1 MELGTWASRMVLYTI
16 GTWRVGLP
24 AYLDQLK
31 KLGVQRLVDVR
42 GNPQAGRQE
51 ELKRSRQFENALW
64 GVGITYEYWGRELGE
79 GAIDSSTAGSLEKT
93 CGQLLAIA
101 RQEVVCLLGHLHEPQ
116 GCHRLRLCEDILKK
130 AGPKTIAVVH
140 LLWRDHLEVR
150 QLQHAEVA
158 AEAAEVLEFFNTRWN
173 QAETAR
179 AERKAADPSR
189 QLETV
194 LWKDFDPKMFGD
206 GQPHRFLLPFD
217 TELLWYPNWLSQSDA
232 DKLMETVFD
241 KVTFMHPTYFFQ
253 DPDGGF
259 ANTLIKRGQVR
270 VCGDD
275 CPGAVA
281 SEPLQEWSSDLMRSV
296 EDSAGTAFN
305 CFVANHYA
313 NGRVVINWHSDSGPG
328 DDEGLGP
335 NPRIGSVSLGATRTF
350 SLKSKR
356 QVNGR
361 MVHLDVPLTHGSL
374 LFMGKNSQTHWL
386 HSLPADDACHAER
399 INLTFRFFARSS
411 TKHVEGVEHN
421 HEWEAAAGSTRVLVH
436 REGHGRPVLLDVP
449 GGVTVERLPRFL
461 SAVLPNHRGPAE
473 VSMRAAG
480 GEWSAPLPRTADVGA
495 AVAAAA
501 ATGRPEVRLVGRA
514 AAKGGAGATGGA
526 GAKGGGRGGKGRDA
540 PAAAAAQAGGRW
552 RQRPSGYGSGRGV
565 R

>member
-1 MELGTWASRMVLYTI
+1 MVLFTI

-31 KLGVQRLVDVR
+31 SLGVQRLVDVR
-42 GNPQAGRQE
+42 GNPQAGRQD

-64 GVGITYEYWGRELGE
+64 NAGITYEYWGRELGE
-79 GAIDSSTAGSLEKT
+79 DAFDSNASSEFAKT
-93 CGQLLAIA
+93 CGQLLSIA

-116 GCHRLRLCEDILKK
+116 GCHRLQLCEEILKT
-130 AGPKTIAVVH
+130 ASSSFASIAVVH

-158 AEAAEVLEFFNTRWN
+158 AEAAEVLQFFDTRWN
-173 QAETAR
+173 QAEEAR
-179 AERKAADPSR
+179 ANRNAPDPSQQVR
-189 QLETV
+189 TV
-194 LWKDFDPKMFGD
+194 DWKDFDPKMFSD
-206 GQPHRFLLPFD
+206 GQSHRFLLPFD
-217 TELLWYPNWLSQSDA
+217 TELLWYPKWLSQSEA

-241 KVTFMHPTYFFQ
+241 NVTFLHPTYFFQ
-253 DPDGGF
+253 DPDGGH
-259 ANTLIKRGQVR
+259 ATTLIKRGQVR
-270 VCGDD
+270 VCGND

-281 SEPLQEWSSDLMRSV
+281 SEPIQPWSSDLMRNV

-335 NPRIGSVSLGATRTF
+335 NPRIGSVSLGAPRTF
-350 SLKSKR
+350 CLKSKR
-356 QVNGR
+356 KVNGR
-361 MVHLDVPLTHGSL
+361 MVHLDIPLTHGSL
-374 LFMGKNSQTHWL
+374 LFMGQNSQTHWL

-399 INLTFRFFARSS
+399 INLTFRFFARNS

-421 HEWEAAAGSTRVLVH
+421 HEWEAAAGSTRVLLH
-436 REGHGRPVLLDVP
+436 RPGHGRQVLLDVP

-461 SAVLPNHRGPAE
+461 SAVLPARRGPAD
-473 VSMRAAG
+473 VSIRACPG
-480 GEWSAPLPRTADVGA
+480 GEWSAPLPRAADVGA

-501 ATGRPEVRLVGRA
+501 ARSKGGHPEVRLVGRA
-514 AAKGGAGATGGA
+514 GAKGGGKEGAGRA
-526 GAKGGGRGGKGRDA
+526 GAKGGGRGGKSRDEA
-540 PAAAAAQAGGRW
+540 STQAAQAGGRW
-552 RQRPSGYGSGRGV
+552 RQRQAGYGSGRGAL
-565 R
+565 